1 MPAPVSEQ
9 SHRPRRAGEP
19 GAQALS
25 ETPQV
30 EAQGGRRLPHGDR
43 EQAGSDTSDQD
54 RSVRPQV
61 GPQTPWSG
69 QTQRGPAGTG
79 QGPRQSCSS
88 PRCLPSFSRGRASL
102 LPGVCGRGPGLSCLQ
117 GWGSWPPGA
126 PRSLWTSSA
135 PWPAREPPG
144 DFLSGAKGLRPAS
157 SGWDASVS
165 ACLPGAGRPLRH
177 RASRQPGALGRLSR
191 LILSF

>member
-1 MPAPVSEQ
+1 MLAQKQRLTCRTHHAPKSHFLVLLSSAQ
-9 SHRPRRAGEP
+9 SPEP
-19 GAQALS
+19 HTGYGHQ
-25 ETPQV
+25 
-30 EAQGGRRLPHGDR
+30 LPLLLQSR
-43 EQAGSDTSDQD
+43 CPIS
-54 RSVRPQV
+54 R
-61 GPQTPWSG
+61 QTLWMC
-69 QTQRGPAGTG
+69 
-79 QGPRQSCSS
+79 PRQSCSS

-102 LPGVCGRGPGLSCLQ
+102 LPGVCGRGHGLSCLQ

-144 DFLSGAKGLRPAS
+144 DFISGAKGLRPAS